1 MSNEA
6 EPKTFRKLRQF
17 SPHHSS
23 SVGGSSGSNVAYWHV

>member
-17 SPHHSS
+17 SPHHSH
-23 SVGGSSGSNVAYWHV
+23 GGRAFLDP